1 VPGLR
6 RGKQDLTARTL
17 TPLIHS
23 LAGIVWRPNRLARW
37 SMRPRLVSIPP
48 HRVQVRSVGLRF
60 PQGHCGPKW
69 RQLTCPLGLLNHQS
83 GSFRGVCGVYQRHR
97 YAAEKKA
104 ALDLWAAHVSNL
116 IPAPGIG
123 LPLAA

>member
-1 VPGLR
+1 MQPWVLHDLR
-6 RGKQDLTARTL
+6 RTAAS
-17 TPLIHS
+17 S
-23 LAGIVWRPNRLARW
+23 LAALG
-37 SMRPRLVSIPP
+37 
-48 HRVQVRSVGLRF
+48 VQLPVIEKV
-60 PQGHCGPKW
+60 
-69 RQLTCPLGLLNHQS
+69 LNHQS